1 MITRQVVGCVCMF
14 VCVFMWKPVDNL
26 ECGSLGAVLHHHHHH
41 HHYHHHHHLL
51 LLLFPPS
58 IFKLL
63 YICVC
68 VYVRCVGVLLKDRR
82 VFQIPWSWE
91 LQVVVNCLPWVL
103 EINLGLLKEQPVFLI
118 TEPSLQLHTGVTVS
132 H

>member
-1 MITRQVVGCVCMF
+1 
-14 VCVFMWKPVDNL
+14 VDNL

-58 IFKLL
+58 IFKFL

-103 EINLGLLKEQPVFLI
+103 EINLGLLKEQLVFLI